1 MKKPVLLIIMDGW
14 GINADRDGNAVAQA
28 DTPVIDK
35 LTSTYPFTTI
45 AASGLSVGLPEG
57 QMGNSEVG
65 HMNLG
70 AGRVVYQNYTKINK
84 AIDSGEFFTNPAL
97 NGLLDEVREKG
108 SSLHIMGLVS
118 DGGVHSH
125 ISHLEALVAHANK
138 KNIDNIYIHA
148 FTDGRDTPPKSG
160 LGYIN
165 SLESF
170 LKKQLSAKIATVSG
184 RFYAMDRDN
193 RWDRVKEAYVAMTGE
208 GKRTATS
215 AEEAIKLSYSEG
227 HGDEF
232 VPPTSIE
239 YEDGNIFFLKDGDGA
254 IFLNFRADRAREI
267 TRAFT
272 EESFSGFSGVIRP
285 KLCSFICMTE
295 YDNSFNLPT
304 MFPPT
309 PMTNLL
315 GEIIS
320 KHNMKQLRIAE
331 TEKYAHVT
339 FFFNGGKENSY
350 PGEERILIPS
360 PRDVRTYDLKPEM
373 SAVEITDTIVKRILE
388 KSFDLA
394 ILNFANGDMV
404 GHTGSFAATVKA
416 CDTVDECISKIMAA
430 ALTAL
435 CRVIITADHGNAE
448 QMIDYESGEP
458 HTAHTTN
465 DVPFILID
473 EEMKGMTLRSGNL
486 ADVAP
491 TILDLFN
498 IEKPEEMDG
507 ASLILKQA

>member
-1 MKKPVLLIIMDGW
+1 VIKPVLLIILDGW
-14 GINADRDGNAVAQA
+14 GINPNIEGNAVARA
-28 DTPVIDK
+28 DTPAIDE
-35 LTSTYPFTTI
+35 LADTYPFTTI

-70 AGRVVYQNYTKINK
+70 AGRVVYQNYTRINK
-84 AIDSGEFFTNPAL
+84 AIDSGEFFVNPVL
-97 NGLLDEVREKG
+97 NGLIDEVKKKG

-125 ISHLEALVAHANK
+125 ISHLEAIVAHADQ
-138 KNIDNIYIHA
+138 KNIDKIYIHA
-148 FTDGRDTPPKSG
+148 FMDGRDTPPRSG
-160 LGYIN
+160 LDFIN
-165 SLESF
+165 SLEAF
-170 LKKQLSAKIATVSG
+170 LERYATVRIATVSG

-193 RWDRVKEAYVAMTGE
+193 RWDRIKEAYLAMTGGGE
-208 GKRTATS
+208 RTAVS
-215 AEEAIKLSYSEG
+215 AGEAIKQSYGEG

-239 YEDGNIFFLKDGDGA
+239 DKDGNRFFIKDGDGL
-254 IFLNFRADRAREI
+254 IFFNFRSDRAREI

-272 EESFSGFSGVIRP
+272 EDGFDGFTGVKRP
-285 KLCSFICMTE
+285 ELCSFVCMTE
-295 YDNSFNLPT
+295 YDDSFNLPA
-304 MFPPT
+304 MFPPA

-320 KHNMKQLRIAE
+320 RHNMKQLRIAE

-339 FFFNGGKENSY
+339 FFFNGGEERSY

-360 PRDVRTYDLKPEM
+360 ARDVRTYDLKPEM
-373 SAVEITDTIVKRILE
+373 SAVEITDAIVQRILK
-388 KSFDLA
+388 KSFDLT

-404 GHTGSFAATVKA
+404 GHTGSFTAAVKA
-416 CDTVDECISKIMAA
+416 CETVDNCISKIMTAA
-430 ALTAL
+430 MTAS

-448 QMIDYESGEP
+448 QMIDYGTGEP

-465 DVPFILID
+465 SVPFILVD
-473 EEMKGMTLRSGNL
+473 EEMKETTLRPGKL

-491 TILDLFN
+491 TILDLLN
-498 IEKPEEMDG
+498 IDKPGEMDG
-507 ASLILKQA
+507 ESLIIPAV